1 MIITDYLQ
9 KLINKRLSEKNIYNT
24 NYVYSK
30 QEMLENQVI
39 DSKTTYESFKH
50 LYEEGDVFLVRVFLI
65 KSEDS
70 KIY

>member
-30 QEMLENQVI
+30 QEMIENQVI
-39 DSKTTYESFKH
+39 DSKTTFESFKNI
-50 LYEEGDVFLVRVFLI
+50 YEEGDVFLVRVFLI